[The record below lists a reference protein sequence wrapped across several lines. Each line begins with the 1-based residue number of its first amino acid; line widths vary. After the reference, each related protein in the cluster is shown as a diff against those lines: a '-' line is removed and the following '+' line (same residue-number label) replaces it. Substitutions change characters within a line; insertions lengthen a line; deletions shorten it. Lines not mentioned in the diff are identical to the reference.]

1 MRFHKRAERIPNAL
15 ISNNEKAGYDIYRDG
30 KIYLKDPTHLTK
42 FEKYAILILF
52 TADVTFNSFAAEVKF
67 HADALD
73 DFLAAADRYYFATL
87 RADMATDMKV
97 IDGTFDEYYDLN
109 GPLVQEQIQY
119 HGEY

>member
-1 MRFHKRAERIPNAL
+1 M
-15 ISNNEKAGYDIYRDG
+15 
-30 KIYLKDPTHLTK
+30 TK
-42 FEKYAILILF
+42 FEKYTILILF

-73 DFLAAADRYYFATL
+73 DFFALADKYYFATL

-97 IDGTFDEYYDLN
+97 INGYFDEYYNLN
-109 GPLVQEQIQY
+109 SSLVQEQIQY